1 MYYYPWSAPFWM
13 NYPPYPPYPPTS
25 SQPQPGP
32 EAESGK

>member
-1 MYYYPWSAPFWM
+1 M

>member
-1 MYYYPWSAPFWM
+1 MYYYPWSAPLGM